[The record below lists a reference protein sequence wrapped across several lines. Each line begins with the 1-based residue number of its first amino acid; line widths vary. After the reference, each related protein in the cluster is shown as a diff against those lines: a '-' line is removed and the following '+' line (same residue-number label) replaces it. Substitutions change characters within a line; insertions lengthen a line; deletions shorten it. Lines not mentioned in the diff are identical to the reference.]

1 VNNKRVKTPVVF
13 LEGFFLFFITLII
26 EVYMR
31 RGPKGKMV
39 ILHDKDGILIH
50 RERVITEQA
59 WRMWS
64 AWKIFKFYKMVFPEE
79 IAVFDDILKSV
90 DTEVFKRIT
99 DANVKYVV
107 EYLSQYKGNAIMN
120 EYVEWLL
127 DLAKAKLE
135 EQSNPLPLGNAPE
148 YVEAWRK
155 DDRNQWEMYLK
166 PTVWK
171 NCMKPIYR
179 ESLNL
184 ERSPRT
190 GDPNEW
196 YTDHT
201 SQSPKVAGEMIE
213 VDWNKYRKINHLPAG
228 NIPSH
233 WEEID
238 YVFAEN
244 GVDAMP
250 IKYLRSDL
258 DYWERSEHLAEQ
270 NVNQLTTKEEW
281 NAWIDGKEVDLFEKV
296 QDALSKGLSLEDVL
310 SEYEQYCLEEELF
323 SREGRVEVALQ
334 DVDRPYQHENIHVSD
349 VRPAFRK
356 HTSRQL
362 REIEEEQLLREP
374 LGVYAGGFVPDT
386 GYEVQETPF

>member
-1 VNNKRVKTPVVF
+1 
-13 LEGFFLFFITLII
+13 
-26 EVYMR
+26 MR

-59 WRMWS
+59 WRMWGS
-64 AWKIFKFYKMVFPEE
+64 WKVFKFHDQQIP
-79 IAVFDDILKSV
+79 FDEVLKSIDAEATKAFRV
-90 DTEVFKRIT
+90 IT
-99 DANVKYVV
+99 DNNPKFVV
-107 EYLSQYKGNAIMN
+107 EYLTQFRGKNMIINGYFNYLLAIA
-120 EYVEWLL
+120 EK
-127 DLAKAKLE
+127 KAGE
-135 EQSNPLPLGNAPE
+135 RPLPLGNAPE

-296 QDALSKGLSLEDVL
+296 QDAISKGFSIQDVL

-323 SREGRVEVALQ
+323 SREGRVDVAVQ
-334 DVDRPYQHENIHVSD
+334 DIDRPYQHENIHVSD
-349 VRPAFRK
+349 VKPAFRK
-356 HTSRQL
+356 YTKRQL
-362 REIEEEQLLREP
+362 FEIECEQLLREP